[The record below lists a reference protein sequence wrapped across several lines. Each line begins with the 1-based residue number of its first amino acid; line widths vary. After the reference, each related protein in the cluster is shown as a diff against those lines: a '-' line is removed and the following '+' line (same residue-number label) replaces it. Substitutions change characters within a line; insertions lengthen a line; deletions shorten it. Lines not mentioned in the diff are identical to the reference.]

1 MKIRILAIIVLLGAC
16 KPAPQQAD
24 KPQDLRPADMAW
36 GANFGATLFKN
47 AEVLDVGEV
56 LELAPSDIV
65 DEHIARVSQEWV
77 YDFDL
82 LNGGPARAI
91 KSGVVSPGEPRFIVS
106 NGTLTAIRGDG
117 KIAILNAENLV
128 VAEFEAK
135 SVAWARGA
143 SEQAAMA
150 WDGDAL
156 WVLGADSVLR
166 WKNGEPAKLL
176 PHDYVIRRVAFHSGS
191 MSFEHGGGWAV
202 VWADGSREV
211 PGAGE
216 FTYVWMNPA
225 KTQIWCKSAD
235 NVSFATLDGTE
246 NLTFYQADTLKDADS
261 IFVRDDNMLAQW
273 WPSEALWL
281 SDYAKAAWLKPD
293 GQPDEPFVWGA
304 SWPQTVEK
312 DGALEGLGA
321 SPTAI
326 WTHAGKMPTETKI
339 TLNSAASGGV
349 FFDGKTIVRRVGN
362 ILQRLGTE
370 QPSKV
375 FDLRVIRQ
383 IMCSGDTCLALGRE
397 GALDRIDLKSRT
409 RETILFVHTGETLP
423 PVLAFTKTATVLCEP
438 RCITK
443 TGDFASGLV
452 ELNVQTG
459 AVTAQPN
466 QESLAKGVMAQRVFS
481 HPAGVQIAISEMER
495 APHKLGRPP
504 RFFQIELQ
512 GFKDGTITPSEWTLA
527 DDKHA
532 YFATTKTLESRG
544 ESNFAVEIMDAHN
557 LVGVTGENG
566 STLMHL
572 QGRGPSA
579 KLFIRDS
586 KTGAVISEHPAPNIS
601 AFDMVDG
608 RIFYALDDGRLVL
621 ADL

>member
-1 MKIRILAIIVLLGAC
+1 MKTRLLAILVLLAAC
-16 KPAPQQAD
+16 KPTPEQTK
-24 KPQDLRPADMAW
+24 KPEDPRPPDMAW
-36 GANFGATLFKN
+36 TASFGAAPFKN

-56 LELAPSDIV
+56 LELGASDIV
-65 DEHIARVSQEWV
+65 DEHIARVNQDWV
-77 YDFDL
+77 YDYDL
-82 LNGGPARAI
+82 LKGGPARAI

-106 NGTLTAIRGDG
+106 NGSLTAIRGDG
-117 KIAILNAENLV
+117 KIAILNPENAV
-128 VAEFEAK
+128 VAEFEAA

-143 SEQAAMA
+143 TEQAAMA
-150 WDGDAL
+150 WDGNAL
-156 WVLGADSVLR
+156 WVLSGDSVLR
-166 WKNGEPAKLL
+166 WENGEPAKLL

-191 MSFEHGGGWAV
+191 MSFEHDGGWTV
-202 VWADGSREV
+202 VWPEGSQEV
-211 PGAGE
+211 PGSGA

-225 KTQIWCKSAD
+225 KTQIWAKSKD
-235 NVSFATLDGTE
+235 SVSFATLDGTG
-246 NLTFYQADTLKDADS
+246 NSTFYLAETLKDADS
-261 IFVRDDNMLAQW
+261 IFVRDDKMLAQW

-281 SDYAKAAWLKPD
+281 SDYAKAAWLNAD
-293 GQPDEPFVWGA
+293 GEPGEQFTWGA

-312 DGALEGLGA
+312 DGELEGLGA

-326 WTHAGKMPTETKI
+326 WAHQGKAKDTKI
-339 TLNSAASGGV
+339 TLNSAASGGL

-397 GALDRIDLKSRT
+397 GALDRIDLKTKT
-409 RETILFVHTGETLP
+409 RETILFIHTGETLP
-423 PVLAFTKTATVLCEP
+423 PVLAFNKTATVLCEP

-443 TGDFASGLV
+443 TGEFVSGV
-452 ELNVQTG
+452 VDVDVQTG

-466 QESLAKGVMAQRVFS
+466 PESLAKGAVAQRIFN

-504 RFFQIELQ
+504 RFFQIEFQ
-512 GFKDGTITPSEWTLA
+512 GLKDGKITPSEWTLS

-532 YFATTKTLESRG
+532 YFATTKTLQSLG
-544 ESNFAVEIMDAHN
+544 ESNFSVDIMDAHN
-557 LVGVTGENG
+557 LVEVTSEGVT
-566 STLMHL
+566 TLMHL
-572 QGRGPSA
+572 QGRGPST
-579 KLFIRDS
+579 KLFIRDA
-586 KTGAVISEHPAPNIS
+586 KTGAVISEHAAPNIS
-601 AFDMVDG
+601 AFAMVDG
-608 RIFYALDDGRLVL
+608 RIFYALEDGRLVL

>member
-1 MKIRILAIIVLLGAC
+1 MKIRLLAILVLLAAC
-16 KPAPQQAD
+16 KPTPPQTE
-24 KPQDLRPADMAW
+24 KPQDPRPADMAW
-36 GANFGATLFKN
+36 GANFGPPLFKN

-56 LELAPSDIV
+56 LELAISDIV
-65 DEHIARVSQEWV
+65 DEHIARVSQDWV
-77 YDFDL
+77 YDYDL
-82 LNGGPARAI
+82 LKGGPARAI
-91 KSGVVSPGEPRFIVS
+91 KSGVVSPGEARFIVS
-106 NGTLTAIRGDG
+106 NGTLSAIRGDG

-128 VAEFEAK
+128 IAEFEAK

-150 WDGDAL
+150 WDGNAL
-156 WVLGADSVLR
+156 WVLSADSILR
-166 WKNGEPAKLL
+166 WENGEPVKLL
-176 PHDYVIRRVAFHSGS
+176 AHDYVIRRAAFHSGS
-191 MSFEHGGGWAV
+191 MSFEHDGGWTV
-202 VWADGSREV
+202 VWPEGAREV
-211 PGAGE
+211 PGPGA

-225 KTQIWCKSAD
+225 KTQIWAKSAD
-235 NVSFATLDGTE
+235 SVSVATLDDTG
-246 NLTFYQADTLKDADS
+246 NLTFYPAESLKDADS
-261 IFVRDDNMLAQW
+261 IFVRDDKMLAQW

-281 SDYAKAAWLKPD
+281 SDYAKAAWLKAD
-293 GQPDEPFVWGA
+293 GEPGERFTWGA

-312 DGALEGLGA
+312 AGALEGLGA

-326 WTHAGKMPTETKI
+326 WAHLGQDKETKI
-339 TLNSAASGGV
+339 TLNSAASGGL

-383 IMCSGDTCLALGRE
+383 MKCSGDTCLALGRE
-397 GALDRIDLKSRT
+397 GALDRIDLKSKT
-409 RETILFVHTGETLP
+409 RETVLFIHTGETLP
-423 PVLAFTKTATVLCEP
+423 PVLSFTKTATVLCEP

-443 TGDFASGLV
+443 TGDFVSGLV

-459 AVTAQPN
+459 AITAQPN
-466 QESLAKGVMAQRVFS
+466 PESLAKGVVAQRIFS

-495 APHKLGRPP
+495 APHKLNRPP

-512 GFKDGTITPSEWTLA
+512 GIKNGTITPSEWTLV

-532 YFATTKTLESRG
+532 FFATTKTLESRG

-557 LVGVTGENG
+557 LVGATGENG
-566 STLMHL
+566 TTLMHL
-572 QGRGPSA
+572 QGRGPST
-579 KLFIRDS
+579 KLVIRDS
-586 KTGAVISEHPAPNIS
+586 KTGAVISEHPAPYIS

-608 RIFYALDDGRLVL
+608 RIFYALEDGRLVL